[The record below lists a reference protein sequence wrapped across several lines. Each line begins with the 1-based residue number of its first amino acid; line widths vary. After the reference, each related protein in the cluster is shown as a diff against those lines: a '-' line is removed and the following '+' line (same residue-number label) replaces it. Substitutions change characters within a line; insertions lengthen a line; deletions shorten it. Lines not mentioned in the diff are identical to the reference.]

1 MLSAATPASDEDQP
15 TSKRPLKRK
24 ADGVALGLGIPRDL
38 ADLSGPSDTGFLAP
52 RPHTAALAALALS
65 EAEVERFTERG
76 YVATSQPVLTTSQL
90 EQLRADLDEL
100 VCQQPPHP
108 KVACLTSPCRASSL
122 TPPRHHRSRAR
133 RPTLPR
139 PPYLTEGRP
148 DARAPLQ
155 RGGWERLG
163 PLPWARPLAVRRL
176 LSRPSLPRRDLPAGQ
191 PAAAGA
197 AGALLARPGVQ
208 LHRHF
213 SLLRA
218 WATVGLGL
226 KRGLKRGLEPQGPR
240 PSPWPTWHDAWHETG
255 VRQAC

>member
-90 EQLRADLDEL
+90 DQLRADLDEL

-108 KVACLTSPCRASSL
+108 KVA
-122 TPPRHHRSRAR
+122 
-133 RPTLPR
+133 
-139 PPYLTEGRP
+139 
-148 DARAPLQ
+148 
-155 RGGWERLG
+155 
-163 PLPWARPLAVRRL
+163 
-176 LSRPSLPRRDLPAGQ
+176 
-191 PAAAGA
+191 
-197 AGALLARPGVQ
+197 
-208 LHRHF
+208 
-213 SLLRA
+213 
-218 WATVGLGL
+218 
-226 KRGLKRGLEPQGPR
+226 
-240 PSPWPTWHDAWHETG
+240 
-255 VRQAC
+255 